1 MLKQYLHLT
10 FKRNSYLL
18 STFFALFTTEL
29 HERSLIESREV
40 VSKCKPA
47 NFGQNGFRCVTSLPM
62 DYFTKQRKIFEISF
76 PFGIEFD
83 IVGTM
88 QLGIKVEPLLRVCGI
103 AHYTS

>member
-1 MLKQYLHLT
+1 MCGSECLNVEKVAP
-10 FKRNSYLL
+10 FDN
-18 STFFALFTTEL
+18 
-29 HERSLIESREV
+29 
-40 VSKCKPA
+40 
-47 NFGQNGFRCVTSLPM
+47 
-62 DYFTKQRKIFEISF
+62 IFEISF